1 MRDPYEAY
9 YRHSRRRHRTEVTVV
24 VGGLFL
30 ALILVSAVFFFW
42 HAEVDQQV
50 LTVNKEN
57 VVLNN

>member
-9 YRHSRRRHRTEVTVV
+9 YRHSRRRHRTEVAVV

-30 ALILVSAVFFFW
+30 ALILVSAVAFFW

-50 LTVNKEN
+50 ISVNNEN
-57 VVLNN
+57 VSLNK